1 MAGSTQHDVTGDRLQ
16 ASEPRRAGAGGA
28 GARADQAAR
37 DVGTPGGSRPGQGS
51 TGMGDGRTGDLT
63 GRTSDRGSVEGR
75 TGLTDGT
82 EETGPG
88 ADAGVTSGSR
98 ATGTG
103 ANLDETEAAGELP
116 GGRRTR
122 R

>member
-1 MAGSTQHDVTGDRLQ
+1 
-16 ASEPRRAGAGGA
+16 
-28 GARADQAAR
+28 
-37 DVGTPGGSRPGQGS
+37 
-51 TGMGDGRTGDLT
+51 MG
-63 GRTSDRGSVEGR
+63 EGR

-82 EETGPG
+82 EVTGPG

-103 ANLDETEAAGELP
+103 ANLDETEAADEPP
-116 GGRRTR
+116 GGRAAR